1 MNSLADLAEALLSK
15 FTLEEILEMNDIEEE
30 ESLLILLERGMISQP
45 EHIIQE
51 FEAEWDV

>member
-1 MNSLADLAEALLSK
+1 MNNLASLAEELLAQ
-15 FTLEEILEMNDIEEE
+15 FTLEEILEMNNIDED

-51 FEAEWDV
+51 FEQEWDI